1 MSYQG
6 LLILLSVF
14 LSSVHLAS
22 AQTVTLKGKVID
34 GGNGQPLEFA
44 NIALLHAADSAVITG
59 GMSALDGTFS
69 FEGEPGDYLFRVGFI
84 GYRDFVEKIRVGDR
98 PNLNFGT
105 IRLEPD
111 SQNLDE
117 VVVEGVTSM
126 FEAGIDKRT
135 YNVENS
141 IVAEGATASEL
152 LATLPSIQVDDEG
165 GISMRGSGNIL
176 IYINGRPSNLSGD
189 NVESILSQFPASSI
203 QQVELI
209 TNPSSRYDAAGVGGI
224 INIILKKNTVTGF
237 NGQVNASAGTR
248 EKYQAGL
255 NLNYGKEKVNYY
267 LSYNWQDRRE
277 IESGESRR
285 VSRIAG
291 YSPVLDQDQ
300 SGLEFEKTH
309 LIRGGADMRL
319 SPNKTLGLY
328 FQGNFDDEKEIAD
341 INQRNI
347 GSSGALDST
356 FVRRNREYG
365 SSSNYE
371 GGLNYNWEI
380 DSLGQKFFASFT
392 YSYDERSQDENF
404 EQRFLYGDGEADP
417 SKRIIQTN
425 QRPRTSG
432 LYVIQLD
439 YEKPVGKSGS
449 IETGLKG
456 TFGNWKSSQLFAQ
469 GDLSS
474 DFSPV
479 VVDSLAESYDYTEN
493 VYAAYFIFRNQS
505 DRLGYQLGLRAEY
518 TETLGKTERRTS
530 EIPNDYFGL
539 FPSAYLTYSLGEES
553 ELSVNYSRR
562 VSRPRIWGLA
572 PIYRVNDQ
580 YNVSIGNPY
589 LQPEYTDSYEFGY
602 MKGWERYLLNATVY
616 HRYSTDVE
624 TRITYLTENNVSV
637 QTRENADTRAS
648 TGFEL
653 INQIQV
659 SNNID
664 ATLTGNFFYSKVN
677 GENIESGFSNENFSW
692 TISLLGNIIIPKW
705 VNMQVQG
712 NYRGPIVQPQG
723 QIEPQWS
730 VNLGLKREVLAG
742 KGTVSLNVT
751 DIFNTRNFRIT
762 TSDPRFDQTR
772 TFQRETRIGTLSF
785 TYRFGGFSEKREER
799 DSRREG
805 GDDFGGDEF

>member
-1 MSYQG
+1 MGYQH
-6 LLILLSVF
+6 LFIFLAVF
-14 LSSVHLAS
+14 LGSVHLAQ

-34 GGNGQPLEFA
+34 GSSGQPLEFA
-44 NIALLHAADSAVITG
+44 NIALLHAGDSSVITG
-59 GMSALDGTFS
+59 GMSDLDGSFS
-69 FEGEPGDYLFRVGFI
+69 FEGKPGDYLFRVGFI
-84 GYRDFVEKIRVGDR
+84 GYQDFVEKIRLGDR

-126 FEAGIDKRT
+126 FESGIDKRT

-141 IVAEGATASEL
+141 IVAEGATAAEL

-189 NVESILSQFPASSI
+189 DVESILSQFPASSI

-237 NGQVNASAGTR
+237 NGQVNASLGTR
-248 EKYQAGL
+248 EKYQAGI
-255 NLNYGKEKVNYY
+255 NLNYGKEKANYY

-277 IESGESRR
+277 IESGKSTRI
-285 VSRIAG
+285 SKIAG
-291 YSPVLDQDQ
+291 FSPVLDQDQ

-309 LIRGGADMRL
+309 LIRGGTDIRL
-319 SPNKTLGLY
+319 SPSKTLGLY
-328 FQGNFDDEKEIAD
+328 FQGNFDDESEFAD
-341 INQRNI
+341 IRQRNMS
-347 GSSGALDST
+347 SSGSLDST
-356 FVRRNREYG
+356 FIRSNREY
-365 SSSNYE
+365 SNSSNYE

-380 DSLGQKFFASFT
+380 DSLGQKLFASFT
-392 YSYDERSQDENF
+392 YSYDQRSQEEDF
-404 EQRFLYGDGEADP
+404 EQQFYYGNGEADP

-425 QRPRTSG
+425 QLPRTSG
-432 LYVIQLD
+432 LYVAQLD
-439 YEKPVGKSGS
+439 YEKPLGKFGS

-469 GDLSS
+469 GDLSTG
-474 DFSPV
+474 FAPV

-493 VYAAYFIFRNQS
+493 VYAAYFIFRNQ
-505 DRLGYQLGLRAEY
+505 RNKLGYQLGLRAEY
-518 TETLGKTERRTS
+518 SETLGKTERRAA
-530 EIPNDYFGL
+530 EIPNNYFDL

-562 VSRPRIWGLA
+562 ISRPRIWGLA

-602 MKGWERYLLNATVY
+602 MKGWDRYLLNATVY

-624 TRITYLTENNVSV
+624 TRITYLTDNNVAV

-648 TGFEL
+648 SGFEL
-653 INQIQV
+653 INQIQL

-677 GENIESGFSNENFSW
+677 GENIERGFSNENFSW
-692 TISLLGNIIIPKW
+692 TLSLLGNIVIPKW

-730 VNLGLKREVLAG
+730 INMGLKREVFAG
-742 KGTVSLNVT
+742 KGTVSVNVT

-762 TSDPRFDQTR
+762 TTDPRFVQTR

-799 DSRREG
+799 NSRREG
-805 GDDFGGDEF
+805 GDDFGGDDF